1 MNARKNNPDNPHYP
15 KKLAALVAA
24 WEAADQTAE
33 HDPSTNKNPIT
44 FVKKWLIENAD
55 KFNLKEKKEILIIDP
70 QMMVF
75 VNKMGKYYESFGIPR
90 IGGQIIGLMLITE
103 SPVSPEDIQRI
114 LGVSRSSI
122 STNLKMLLL
131 GAGVEEVHVQGDR
144 KSYYMLSDR
153 AVEQSLLRKINSYD
167 YLKEVIVEGIE
178 NLKKKGNTTDK
189 LSGLLQ
195 WINLDKEVSIELLE
209 RWKNRS
215 NKYKL

>member
-1 MNARKNNPDNPHYP
+1 MEQRK
-15 KKLAALVAA
+15 KG
-24 WEAADQTAE
+24 
-33 HDPSTNKNPIT
+33 I
-44 FVKKWLIENAD
+44 
-55 KFNLKEKKEILIIDP
+55 KEKKEILIIDP